1 MLGQPNS
8 CPLLFWLQIMNKFIF
23 LFMFLYSASAFS
35 LEIVG
40 VKNAE
45 LQNLYLYNGSRLTVY
60 PEEGALV
67 TVQGKANK
75 RVKLDIKQSGVIYF
89 APGIRIV
96 ELRAKDPIIT
106 LNKYGEGEFAI
117 GFSLRGEKH
126 VSGNFQKSIK
136 YRVNYVD

>member
-1 MLGQPNS
+1 MAALFILVEKMNK
-8 CPLLFWLQIMNKFIF
+8 LLFLLM
-23 LFMFLYSASAFS
+23 LVYSASAFS
-35 LEIVG
+35 LEITTVQ
-40 VKNAE
+40 NAE

-67 TVQGKANK
+67 SVQGKANK
-75 RVKLDIKQSGVIYF
+75 RVKLDITQSDVIYF

-96 ELRAKDPIIT
+96 DLRAKDPIIT

-126 VSGNFQKSIK
+126 VSGNYEKSIK
-136 YRVNYVD
+136 YQVNYVDYVD

>member
-1 MLGQPNS
+1 MNT
-8 CPLLFWLQIMNKFIF
+8 LLF
-23 LFMFLYSASAFS
+23 LFMIVYSASAFS
-35 LEIVG
+35 LEITG

-67 TVQGKANK
+67 SVQGKANK
-75 RVKLDIKQSGVIYF
+75 RVKLDIKQSGVVYF
-89 APGIRIV
+89 APGIRIID
-96 ELRAKDPIIT
+96 LRAKDPTIT

-126 VSGNFQKSIK
+126 VSGNYQKSIK
-136 YRVNYVD
+136 YRVNYVDYVD